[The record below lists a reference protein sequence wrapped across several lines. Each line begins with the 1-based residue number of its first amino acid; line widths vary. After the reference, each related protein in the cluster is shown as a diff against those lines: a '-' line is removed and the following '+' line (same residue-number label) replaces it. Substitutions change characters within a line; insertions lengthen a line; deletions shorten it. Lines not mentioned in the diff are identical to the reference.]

1 MLILFDIPL
10 FNVQAYLD
18 AIFNISLDHLSDT
31 IPSNTTL
38 VRIEWINESCPTN
51 SGWTKNHH
59 SMIDHFEGIC
69 TYAVTHYMNLF
80 K

>member
-38 VRIEWINESCPTN
+38 VRIE
-51 SGWTKNHH
+51 
-59 SMIDHFEGIC
+59 
-69 TYAVTHYMNLF
+69 
-80 K
+80 